1 MEATYSIWA
10 DGVEAFDHHFRSLW
24 AAQYTAA
31 INVRQIGSDL
41 QVVDN
46 ATGEVMYIYTVT
58 ESGHVAASYIASD
71 AIKLTYPDG
80 VIICQEALV

>member
-1 MEATYSIWA
+1 MKSATYSIWA
-10 DGVEAFDHHFRSLW
+10 DGVEVFNHHFRSLW

-31 INVRQIGSDL
+31 INVRQFGSDL

-46 ATGEVMYIYTVT
+46 VTGEVMYIYTVT
-58 ESGHVAASYIASD
+58 ASGHVVASYIAPD

-80 VIICQEALV
+80 VIINKEA